1 MSTTLPKLPSI
12 SLTAHKKTRGH
23 ALIIAGS
30 KEKSG
35 AAILSSLSSMRSGAG
50 LCTLAL
56 PSAAHT
62 IIKSQ
67 LINIMSEEIP
77 SDEKSVFQSSSMDRL
92 PGLFKD
98 KTAVLMGP
106 GLAPDQNRKAW
117 IEFILSNLQVPFV
130 LDAQALSDLGTSMDD
145 IEWSKSKAVITPH
158 EGEMS
163 KLTGLSVDEIHAN
176 RSKIAQ
182 SYSKK
187 WNVTVILK
195 GHETVVASSVGES
208 WMNAVDHPCLAVAG
222 TGDVLAGILVSFL
235 AQGLPV
241 MDACKL
247 AVYIHGKAG
256 VNLGEK
262 IGTRGVLATDL
273 LPEIPHVI
281 HELDQNQTSN
291 A

>member
-23 ALIIAGS
+23 VLIIAGS

-77 SDEKSVFQSSSMDRL
+77 SDEFSVFQSSSMDRL
-92 PGLFKD
+92 PRLFQD
-98 KTAVLMGP
+98 KTAILMGP
-106 GLAPDQNRKAW
+106 GLAPDKNRKTW
-117 IEFILSNLQVPFV
+117 VEFILSNLQVPFV
-130 LDAQALSDLGTSMDD
+130 LDAQALTDLGTSISD
-145 IEWSKSKAVITPH
+145 IDWSKSKAIITPH

-195 GHETVVASSVGES
+195 GHETVVTSSVGES

-222 TGDVLAGILVSFL
+222 TGDVLAGILVSL
-235 AQGLPV
+235 LGQGLPV

-281 HELDQNQTSN
+281 YELDQNQTSHV
-291 A
+291 